1 MATRNGFKKLI
12 ENIKKN
18 ALYKDE
24 NGEYTKI
31 NSSVNRKGL
40 FEKRTEKS
48 KLYNPPKL
56 CLTEEDLVKIWN
68 SQNGKC
74 HYFDIELDMD
84 LLYSNSP
91 NYIPSHPLAPSVDR
105 IDNSKDY
112 TIDNVVICTR
122 FANLGRCTFPY
133 EKMKSVID
141 YLKYKN
147 YEEIVLFLDKN
158 LKDSSKQD

>member
-91 NYIPSHPLAPSVDR
+91 IIFHHIL
-105 IDNSKDY
+105 
-112 TIDNVVICTR
+112 
-122 FANLGRCTFPY
+122 
-133 EKMKSVID
+133 
-141 YLKYKN
+141 
-147 YEEIVLFLDKN
+147 
-158 LKDSSKQD
+158 